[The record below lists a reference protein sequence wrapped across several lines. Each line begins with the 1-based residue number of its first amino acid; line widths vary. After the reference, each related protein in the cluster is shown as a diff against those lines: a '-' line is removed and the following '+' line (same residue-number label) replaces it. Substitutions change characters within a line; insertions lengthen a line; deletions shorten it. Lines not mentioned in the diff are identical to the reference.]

1 LAALSPSA
9 YSLSYMYLRLVVA
22 MSVSLGAV
30 TAAGRASAWQE
41 AHQTAGDVDIHLG
54 SDGVASLHESVR
66 WHVVRGPVHWIDL
79 GNVEPTAVL
88 DAFVPISAEDGRSLT
103 AHLDR
108 HGDQALRV
116 TVDDPKALMRGDFTF
131 DVRWRV
137 DWIKSGA
144 IARDGAGWRLSWSS
158 PFPSDGL
165 DLVRTTLDL
174 PAAREAPV
182 VILADNG
189 AIDDSALSSVRREPE
204 RDVLQIVRP
213 HLGRGES
220 VAWTVRIDPGA
231 LPAVVD
237 PRLRPAPPPP
247 PPEPDRVR
255 EVSSAGALAAL
266 AFVFGLLVAAKTRAF
281 SAACAARGLR
291 ARSIV
296 ALPDGLRAIAAGL
309 GLAAG
314 VGLQGLGALTAGSSL
329 VAFAILAAASR
340 PPRAR
345 LPARGPGRWLVLRPD
360 EAFASSEEAG
370 HWLDTSTRSG
380 RRSAWVAGA
389 LVTLLAFVARRFG
402 PEGPWLALLDATAL
416 VPLFAT
422 GRSTDLPPD
431 GACAA
436 SPWLASVFARLRA
449 VASLRV
455 APWARVVLGG
465 STVDELRLL
474 VLPRAVMPGVVGIEV
489 GRAWSTTPAGWAAT
503 PEVLVR
509 VLEGSSAAVKL
520 TQVLPRA
527 RSLPGRRGDE
537 RVVRL
542 RPRAGTRA
550 STLALTRELAE
561 ALTDRR
567 AAAPARPWEGSTERR
582 VAVPAPPAAAPMVTA
597 KAC

>member
-1 LAALSPSA
+1 MAA
-9 YSLSYMYLRLVVA
+9 
-22 MSVSLGAV
+22 SLGTL
-30 TAAGRASAWQE
+30 TATGWARAWEE
-41 AHQTAGDVDIHLG
+41 AHQTAGDVEIHLDP
-54 SDGVASLHESVR
+54 DGGASLHEAMR
-66 WHVVRGPVHWIDL
+66 WHVVHGPVHWIDL

-88 DAFVPISAEDGRSLT
+88 DRVVPISAEDGRSLI
-103 AHLDR
+103 AHVDR
-108 HGDQALRV
+108 HDDHALRI

-137 DWIKSGA
+137 DWVKSGA
-144 IARDGAGWRLSWSS
+144 ITRDGAAWRLSWSS
-158 PFPSDGL
+158 PYPADGL

-182 VILADNG
+182 LILADSG
-189 AIDDSALSSVRREPE
+189 AIDDSAFSSLRREPE
-204 RDVLQIVRP
+204 RDVLQMVRP

-220 VAWTVRIDPGA
+220 IAWTVRIDPGA
-231 LPAVVD
+231 LPAVAD
-237 PRLRPAPPPP
+237 PRLRPPPPPP
-247 PPEPDRVR
+247 PPEPDRVG
-255 EVSSAGALAAL
+255 EVSAAAAL
-266 AFVFGLLVAAKTRAF
+266 ATLALAFGLLVAAK
-281 SAACAARGLR
+281 ARGFASACKARRVR

-296 ALPDGLRAIAAGL
+296 SLPDGMRAVLAGL

-314 VGLQGLGALTAGSSL
+314 VGLQGLGELTAGSSL
-329 VAFAILAAASR
+329 VAFALLAASSR
-340 PPRAR
+340 PPQALLR
-345 LPARGPGRWLVLRPD
+345 ARGPGRWLVLRPD
-360 EAFASSEEAG
+360 EAFASSEDAG
-370 HWLDTSTRSG
+370 HWLDAGTRSG
-380 RRSAWVAGA
+380 RRTAWVAAA
-389 LVTLLAFVARRFG
+389 LVILVALVARRFG
-402 PEGPWLALLDATAL
+402 PEGPWLVVLDATAL
-416 VPLFAT
+416 VPLLAT

-436 SPWLASVFARLRA
+436 SPWLAPLFDRLRA

-455 APWARVVLGG
+455 VPWARVVLGG
-465 STVDELRLL
+465 STIDEVRLL

-489 GRAWSTTPAGWAAT
+489 GRAWSTTPTGWAAT

-527 RSLPGRRGDE
+527 RSFPGRRGDE

-550 STLALTRELAE
+550 STAALTRGLAE

-567 AAAPARPWEGSTERR
+567 AAAPARPWEGPVERR
-582 VAVPAPPAAAPMVTA
+582 GARPAPPAAAPMAAA